1 MNLRRKLLFWRQIR
15 NLVVEQMKV
24 KKMMSLTQLTRE
36 LLFHLALPSQTL
48 SIRVLIRLL
57 A

>member
-1 MNLRRKLLFWRQIR
+1 MNLRRKLLFWRQIK

-48 SIRVLIRLL
+48 SICGLILLL